1 MRISDWSSDVC
12 SSDLLLREG
21 VPSTAVHVTGN
32 TGIDHLFHAMALPD
46 LTDVAGRPLQS
57 LGGRRFGVA
66 TIHRRENR
74 GERLA
79 GIATGLGR
87 VSRDFDLPII
97 LPLHPAPEL
106 RPLQTLLEGE
116 QVGRASCRERGWQ
129 YG

>member
-1 MRISDWSSDVC
+1 
-12 SSDLLLREG
+12 
-21 VPSTAVHVTGN
+21 
-32 TGIDHLFHAMALPD
+32 MALPD
-46 LTDVAGRPLQS
+46 LTDVAGRLLQS

-87 VSRDFDLPII
+87 VSRDFDLPIL

-116 QVGRASCRERGWQ
+116 PLIPLLPPLNPHSHVQPVPSSAEPR
-129 YG
+129 

>member
-46 LTDVAGRPLQS
+46 LTDVAGRLLQS

-106 RPLQTLLEGE
+106 RPLQRSEE
-116 QVGRASCRERGWQ
+116 RRVGTECGSTF
-129 YG
+129 